1 MSARPAS
8 AGEPFGPKESFSP
21 KEPFSPEE
29 PFSPKEPVRIL
40 RVAVPSPLRRS
51 FDYTL
56 PTDSTTAPDSLQPGI
71 RVRVPFGNRE
81 LTGILLEVSDTTSV
95 NLNKLKPAIE
105 ILDQT
110 SLIPA
115 HLLSLWL
122 WAARY
127 YQHPVGDALHTLLPT
142 GLRGKAQA
150 NIKKRKNDAVLDDAA
165 EADHPD
171 REDEL
176 TSEQQQARNDI
187 CAMSDQFQ
195 CFLLDGVTGSGKTE
209 IYLQVINDTLSHNR
223 QVLVLVPEISLTP
236 QTLARFRQRF
246 VDRSIAVMHSGLTPR
261 QRLNAWLLAA
271 KGDADIVIGTR
282 SAIFTPLARPGLIVI
297 DEEHDSSFK
306 QQDGFRYSA
315 RDLGVMRAQRESIP
329 IVLGSATPSLE
340 SLHNALSGRYQ
351 HLRLTRRPGN
361 ARLPVTRLLDTA
373 QQTLEEGFSS
383 ELIQSIRQHIDKGN
397 QALVF
402 INRRGFAPVLQ
413 CRDCGWTAECLH
425 CDARMTL
432 HRTPAHLRCHHCER
446 RQPVHTHCPECQGK
460 SMLAVGIG
468 TERSEA
474 LLQRHFPDTRV
485 IRVDRD
491 ATSRKNDLNDLLA
504 EINQGDPCILV
515 GTQMLAKG
523 HHFPAVT
530 LVAVLDADSGLFSA
544 DFRGQEFMAQLL
556 VQVSGRAGRSD
567 DAGKVGEVLIQTRHS
582 THQSLQTLINQGYH
596 ALAEQL
602 LSERRLAAMPP
613 FAAMALL
620 RAEAMNAAAPAQ
632 FLHTAR
638 LQAEQLLTQMP
649 DGHQVQISG
658 PLPAP
663 MEKRANRYRQQL
675 ILRSTHRANLQNL
688 LSVLCQQLEQ
698 MSTQR
703 SVRWSVDVDPQDM
716 I

>member
-1 MSARPAS
+1 MPAPPS
-8 AGEPFGPKESFSP
+8 NAAKTGT
-21 KEPFSPEE
+21 
-29 PFSPKEPVRIL
+29 IL

-51 FDYTL
+51 FDYAL
-56 PTDSTTAPDSLQPGI
+56 PSDRHSVPAVLEPGI
-71 RVRVPFGNRE
+71 RIRVPFGNRE
-81 LTGILLEVSDTTSV
+81 LTGILLEVSNTTEVSSD
-95 NLNKLKPAIE
+95 KLKPAIS
-105 ILDQT
+105 ILDQK
-110 SLIPA
+110 SLIPG
-115 HLLSLWL
+115 HLLKLWL

-127 YQHPVGDALHTLLPT
+127 YQHPIGDALHTLMPT

-150 NIKKRKNDAVLDDAA
+150 DIKRRKSDEVITSAA
-165 EADHPD
+165 EPDHPD
-171 REDEL
+171 REGEL
-176 TSEQQQARNDI
+176 TEEQQQACDSI
-187 CAMSDQFQ
+187 CAERDKFR

-209 IYLQVINDTLSHNR
+209 IYLQVISHTLVHAR

-236 QTLARFRQRF
+236 QTVARFRQRF
-246 VDRSIAVMHSGLTPR
+246 PHKTIAIMHSGLTPR
-261 QRLNAWLLAA
+261 QRLNAWLAA
-271 KGDADIVIGTR
+271 ARGDADIVIGTR

-315 RDLGVMRAQRESIP
+315 RDLGVIRAQSESIA

-340 SLHNALSGRYQ
+340 SLHNALDGRYQ

-361 ARLPVTRLLDTA
+361 ARLPVTRLIDTS
-373 QQTLEEGFSS
+373 QQMLEDGFSP
-383 ELIQSIRQHIDKGN
+383 ELLRSIKLHVDKGN
-397 QALVF
+397 QALIF

-413 CRDCGWTAECLH
+413 CKDCGWTAECRH

-446 RQPVHTHCPECQGK
+446 REPVHTHCPECQGK
-460 SMLAVGIG
+460 TMLAVGIG

-491 ATSRKNDLNDLLA
+491 ATARKNELDGLLT
-504 EINQGDPCILV
+504 EINQGRPCIMV

-556 VQVSGRAGRSD
+556 VQVSGRAGRAD
-567 DAGKVGEVLIQTRHS
+567 TPGRTGEVLIQTRHS
-582 THQSLQTLINQGYH
+582 THQSLQTLLNQGYH

-602 LSERRLAAMPP
+602 LSERRLAGMPP
-613 FAAMALL
+613 YTSMAVL
-620 RAEAMNAAAPAQ
+620 RAEALNDSAPIQ
-632 FLHTAR
+632 FLSSAR
-638 LQAEQLLTQMP
+638 EQAEQLLAQMP
-649 DGHQVQISG
+649 NGHQVQISG

-675 ILRSTHRANLQNL
+675 LLRSPQRAALQML

-698 MSTQR
+698 TNTQR
-703 SVRWSVDVDPQDM
+703 KVRWSVDVDPQDM

>member
-1 MSARPAS
+1 MPVTPAN
-8 AGEPFGPKESFSP
+8 AA
-21 KEPFSPEE
+21 
-29 PFSPKEPVRIL
+29 EPVTIL

-51 FDYTL
+51 FDYAL
-56 PTDSTTAPDSLQPGI
+56 PTDHATVPDVLEPGI
-71 RVRVPFGNRE
+71 RLRVPFGSRE
-81 LTGILLEVSDTTSV
+81 LTGILLEVSDTTLVSAD
-95 NLNKLKPAIE
+95 KLKPAIE

-110 SLIPA
+110 SLIPG
-115 HLLSLWL
+115 HLLKLWL

-127 YQHPVGDALHTLLPT
+127 YQHPIGDALHTLMPT

-150 NIKKRKNDAVLDDAA
+150 GIKTRKSDMLLSAAA
-165 EADHPD
+165 EPDHPD
-171 REDEL
+171 REGEL
-176 TSEQQQARNDI
+176 TDEQEQARDAI
-187 CAMSDQFQ
+187 CAAHEQFQ

-209 IYLQVINDTLSHNR
+209 IYLQVISDTLSRGR

-236 QTLARFRQRF
+236 QTVARFRQRF
-246 VDRSIAVMHSGLTPR
+246 PQKSVAIMHSGLTPR
-261 QRLNAWLLAA
+261 QRLNAWLAA
-271 KGDADIVIGTR
+271 AQGDADIIIGTR
-282 SAIFTPLARPGLIVI
+282 SAIFTPLARPGLVVI

-315 RDLGVMRAQRESIP
+315 RDLGVMRAHSETIP

-340 SLHNALSGRYQ
+340 SLHNARSGRYQ

-361 ARLPVTRLLDTA
+361 ARLPVTRLIDTS
-373 QQTLEEGFSS
+373 QQTLEEGFSP
-383 ELIQSIRQHIDKGN
+383 ELMRCIRQHVDKGN

-413 CRDCGWTAECLH
+413 CKDCGWTAECRY

-432 HRTPAHLRCHHCER
+432 HRSPAHLRCHHCER
-446 RQPVHTHCPECQGK
+446 REPVHKHCPECQGK
-460 SMLAVGIG
+460 AMLAVGMG

-474 LLQRHFPDTRV
+474 LLQRHFPHTRV

-491 ATSRKNDLNDLLA
+491 ATSRKHELDDLLA
-504 EINQGDPCILV
+504 EINQGAPCILV

-556 VQVSGRAGRSD
+556 VQVSGRAGRADNTDRS
-567 DAGKVGEVLIQTRHS
+567 GEVLIQTRHS

-602 LSERRLAAMPP
+602 LAERREACMPP
-613 FAAMALL
+613 YTALAIL
-620 RAEAMNAAAPAQ
+620 RAEALNAGAPAQ
-632 FLHTAR
+632 FLSDAR
-638 LQAEQLLTQMP
+638 GQAEQLLTRMAN
-649 DGHQVQISG
+649 GHQVQISG

-663 MEKRANRYRQQL
+663 MEKRANRFRQQL
-675 ILRSTHRANLQNL
+675 LLRSPQRADLQNL
-688 LSVLCQQLEQ
+688 LTALCLQLEQ
-698 MSTQR
+698 MNTQR
-703 SVRWSVDVDPQDM
+703 NVRWSVDVDPQDM

>member
-1 MSARPAS
+1 MSVSPAS
-8 AGEPFGPKESFSP
+8 APEPIT
-21 KEPFSPEE
+21 
-29 PFSPKEPVRIL
+29 IL

-51 FDYTL
+51 FDYAL
-56 PTDSTTAPDSLQPGI
+56 PIDRASVPAALEPGI
-71 RVRVPFGNRE
+71 RLRVPFGNRE
-81 LTGILLEVSDTTSV
+81 LTGILLEIGNTTTV
-95 NLNKLKPAIE
+95 DADKLKPAIE
-105 ILDQT
+105 ILDQK
-110 SLIPA
+110 SLIPE
-115 HLLSLWL
+115 HLLKLWC

-127 YQHPVGDALHTLLPT
+127 YQHPIGDALHTLMPT

-150 NIKKRKNDAVLDDAA
+150 DIKNRKSDHLLTDAPVP
-165 EADHPD
+165 DHPD
-171 REDEL
+171 RESEL
-176 TSEQQQARNDI
+176 TDEQQQACNAI
-187 CAMSDQFQ
+187 CAANDEFR

-209 IYLQVINDTLSHNR
+209 IYLQVINQVLSRTR

-236 QTLARFRQRF
+236 QTVARFRQRF
-246 VDRSIAVMHSGLTPR
+246 PDKTIAIMHSGLTPR
-261 QRLNAWLLAA
+261 QRLNAWLAA
-271 KGDADIVIGTR
+271 ARGEADIIIGTR

-315 RDLGVMRAQRESIP
+315 RDLGVIRAQSESVP
-329 IVLGSATPSLE
+329 ILLGSATPSLE
-340 SLHNALSGRYQ
+340 SLHNALSGRYR

-361 ARLPVTRLLDTA
+361 ARLPVTRLLDTG
-373 QQTLEEGFSS
+373 QQMLEDGFSPA
-383 ELIQSIRQHIDKGN
+383 LIQSIKQHVDKGN
-397 QALVF
+397 QALIF

-413 CRDCGWTAECLH
+413 CKDCGWTAECRH

-432 HRTPAHLRCHHCER
+432 HRTPLHLRCHHCER
-446 RQPVHTHCPECQGK
+446 REPVHTHCPECQGK
-460 SMLAVGIG
+460 SMLAIGIG

-474 LLQRHFPDTRV
+474 LLQRHFPGTRV

-491 ATSRKNDLNDLLA
+491 ATSRKNELDDLLT
-504 EINQGDPCILV
+504 EINRGDPCILV

-556 VQVSGRAGRSD
+556 VQVSGRAGRADSAD
-567 DAGKVGEVLIQTRHS
+567 KAGEVLIQTRHS
-582 THQSLQTLINQGYH
+582 AHQSLQTLINQGYH

-602 LSERRLAAMPP
+602 LSERKLAGMPP
-613 FAAMALL
+613 FSAMAIL
-620 RAEAMNAAAPAQ
+620 RAESLNAAAPAQ
-632 FLHTAR
+632 FLNSAR
-638 LQAEQLLTQMP
+638 QQIEHLLAQMP
-649 DGHQVQISG
+649 NGDQVQISG

-675 ILRSTHRANLQNL
+675 LLRSPQRAELQNL

-698 MSTQR
+698 MKSQR

>member
-1 MSARPAS
+1 M
-8 AGEPFGPKESFSP
+8 
-21 KEPFSPEE
+21 
-29 PFSPKEPVRIL
+29 
-40 RVAVPSPLRRS
+40 PSPLRRS
-51 FDYTL
+51 FDYAL
-56 PTDSTTAPDSLQPGI
+56 PTDSATIPEVLQPGI
-71 RVRVPFGNRE
+71 RLRVPFGNRE
-81 LTGILLEVSDTTSV
+81 LTGILLEVSDTTQVSAD
-95 NLNKLKPAIE
+95 KLKPAIE

-110 SLIPA
+110 SLIPG
-115 HLLSLWL
+115 HLLKLWL

-127 YQHPVGDALHTLLPT
+127 YQHPIGDALHTLMPT

-150 NIKKRKNDAVLDDAA
+150 GIKTRKGDVMLSATTEL
-165 EADHPD
+165 DHPD
-171 REDEL
+171 REGEL
-176 TSEQQQARNDI
+176 TDEQLQARDAI
-187 CAMSDQFQ
+187 CATHGEFQ

-209 IYLQVINDTLSHNR
+209 IYLQVISDTLTRDR

-236 QTLARFRQRF
+236 QTVARFRQRF
-246 VDRSIAVMHSGLTPR
+246 PQKSIAIMHSGLTPR
-261 QRLNAWLLAA
+261 QRLNAWLAA
-271 KGDADIVIGTR
+271 ARGDADIIIGTR

-315 RDLGVMRAQRESIP
+315 RDLGVIRAQSETIP

-340 SLHNALSGRYQ
+340 SLHNALSGRYR

-361 ARLPVTRLLDTA
+361 ATLPVTRLIDTG
-373 QQTLEEGFSS
+373 QQTLEDGFSTD
-383 ELIQSIRQHIDKGN
+383 LIRAIRQHVDKGN

-413 CRDCGWTAECLH
+413 CRDCGWTAECRH

-446 RQPVHTHCPECQGK
+446 REPVHTHCPECQGK
-460 SMLAVGIG
+460 AMLAVGMG

-491 ATSRKNDLNDLLA
+491 ATSRKHELDELLA
-504 EINQGDPCILV
+504 EINQGTPCILV

-556 VQVSGRAGRSD
+556 VQVSGRAGRADNTDRS
-567 DAGKVGEVLIQTRHS
+567 GEVLIQTRHS

-596 ALAEQL
+596 ALATQL
-602 LSERRLAAMPP
+602 LDERRQAGMPP
-613 FAAMALL
+613 YAALAIL
-620 RAEAMNAAAPAQ
+620 RAEAINAGAPAQ
-632 FLHTAR
+632 FLSAAR
-638 LQAEQLLTQMP
+638 SQAEALLAQMP
-649 DGHQVQISG
+649 NGHQVQISG

-675 ILRSTHRANLQNL
+675 LLRSPQRADLQNL
-688 LSVLCQQLEQ
+688 LSVLCLQLEQ
-698 MSTQR
+698 MNTQR
-703 SVRWSVDVDPQDM
+703 NVRWSVDVDPQDM

>member
-1 MSARPAS
+1 MPVTPAS
-8 AGEPFGPKESFSP
+8 AP
-21 KEPFSPEE
+21 
-29 PFSPKEPVRIL
+29 EPVTIL

-51 FDYTL
+51 FDYAL
-56 PTDSTTAPDSLQPGI
+56 PTDSASVPDVLEPGI
-71 RVRVPFGNRE
+71 RLRVPFGSRE
-81 LTGILLEVSDTTSV
+81 LTGILLEVSDTTLVSAD
-95 NLNKLKPAIE
+95 KLKPAIE

-110 SLIPA
+110 SLIPG
-115 HLLSLWL
+115 HLLKLWL

-127 YQHPVGDALHTLLPT
+127 YQHPIGDALHTLMPT

-150 NIKKRKNDAVLDDAA
+150 GIKKRKSDSRLSAAA
-165 EADHPD
+165 EPDHPD
-171 REDEL
+171 REGEL
-176 TSEQQQARNDI
+176 TDEQEQARDAI
-187 CAMSDQFQ
+187 CAAHGQFQ

-209 IYLQVINDTLSHNR
+209 IYLQVISDTLARSR

-236 QTLARFRQRF
+236 QTVARFRQRF
-246 VDRSIAVMHSGLTPR
+246 PQKSVAIMHSGLTPR
-261 QRLNAWLLAA
+261 QRLNAWLAA
-271 KGDADIVIGTR
+271 AQGEADIIIGTR
-282 SAIFTPLARPGLIVI
+282 SAIFTPLARPGLVVI

-315 RDLGVMRAQRESIP
+315 RDLGVMRAQSETTP

-361 ARLPVTRLLDTA
+361 ARLPVTRLIDTS
-373 QQTLEEGFSS
+373 QQTLDEGFSP
-383 ELIQSIRQHIDKGN
+383 ELMRCIRQHVDKGN

-413 CRDCGWTAECLH
+413 CKDCGWTAECRY

-432 HRTPAHLRCHHCER
+432 HRTPVHLRCHHCER
-446 RQPVHTHCPECQGK
+446 REPVHTHCPECQGK
-460 SMLAVGIG
+460 TMLAVGMG

-474 LLQRHFPDTRV
+474 LLQRHFPQTRV

-491 ATSRKNDLNDLLA
+491 ATSRKNELDDLLA
-504 EINQGDPCILV
+504 EINQGAPCILV

-556 VQVSGRAGRSD
+556 VQVSGRAGRADNTDRS
-567 DAGKVGEVLIQTRHS
+567 GEVLIQTRHS

-602 LSERRLAAMPP
+602 LAERRQACMPP
-613 FAAMALL
+613 YTALAIL
-620 RAEAMNAAAPAQ
+620 RAEALNAGAPAQ
-632 FLHTAR
+632 FLSDAR
-638 LQAEQLLTQMP
+638 GQAEQLLAQMAN
-649 DGHQVQISG
+649 GHQVQISG

-663 MEKRANRYRQQL
+663 MEKRANRFRQQL
-675 ILRSTHRANLQNL
+675 LLRSPQRADLQNL
-688 LSVLCQQLEQ
+688 LTALCLQLEQ
-698 MSTQR
+698 MNTQR
-703 SVRWSVDVDPQDM
+703 NVRWSVDVDPQDM

>member
-1 MSARPAS
+1 M
-8 AGEPFGPKESFSP
+8 
-21 KEPFSPEE
+21 
-29 PFSPKEPVRIL
+29 PVRPVNATDPITIL

-56 PTDSTTAPDSLQPGI
+56 PTDLTTVPAVLEPGI
-71 RVRVPFGNRE
+71 RLRVPFGNRE
-81 LTGILLEVSDTTSV
+81 LTGILLEVSNTTLVSAD
-95 NLNKLKPAIE
+95 KLKPAIE
-105 ILDQT
+105 ILDQK
-110 SLIPA
+110 SLIPG
-115 HLLSLWL
+115 HLLKLWC

-127 YQHPVGDALHTLLPT
+127 YQHPIGDALHTLMPT

-150 NIKKRKNDAVLDDAA
+150 GIKNRKSDQTLTSAS
-165 EADHPD
+165 EPDHPD
-171 REDEL
+171 RGGEL
-176 TSEQQQARNDI
+176 TDEQQQA
-187 CAMSDQFQ
+187 CAAVSAAHAQFQ

-209 IYLQVINDTLSHNR
+209 IYLQVISATLSRAR

-246 VDRSIAVMHSGLTPR
+246 PHKTIAVMHSGLTPR
-261 QRLNAWLLAA
+261 QRLNAWLAA
-271 KGDADIVIGTR
+271 ARGDADIVIGTR
-282 SAIFTPLARPGLIVI
+282 SAIFTPLARPGLFVI

-315 RDLGVMRAQRESIP
+315 RDLGVIRAQSDNIP
-329 IVLGSATPSLE
+329 ILLGSATPSLE
-340 SLHNALSGRYQ
+340 SLHNAQSGRYQ

-361 ARLPVTRLLDTA
+361 ATLPITRLIDIG
-373 QQTLEEGFSS
+373 QQTLEDGFSS
-383 ELIQSIRQHIDKGN
+383 PLLQSIRQHVAKGN

-413 CRDCGWTAECLH
+413 CKDCGWTAECRH

-432 HRTPAHLRCHHCER
+432 HRTPVHLRCHHCER
-446 RQPVHTHCPECQGK
+446 REPVHQHCPECQGK

-474 LLQRHFPDTRV
+474 LLQRHFKGTRV

-491 ATSRKNDLNDLLA
+491 ATSRKHELDGLLD
-504 EINQGDPCILV
+504 EISQGEPCILV

-556 VQVSGRAGRSD
+556 VQVSGRAGRADSVD
-567 DAGKVGEVLIQTRHS
+567 RAGEVLIQTRHS

-602 LSERRLAAMPP
+602 LSERRLAGMPP
-613 FAAMALL
+613 YTAMAIL
-620 RAEAMNAAAPAQ
+620 RAEALNASAPAQ
-632 FLHTAR
+632 FLDAAR
-638 LQAEQLLTQMP
+638 TQIGQLLAQMP
-649 DGHQVQISG
+649 NGHQVHVSG

-675 ILRSTHRANLQNL
+675 LLRSPQRADLQNL

-698 MSTQR
+698 MKSQR